1 MTTINSL
8 DRQPTVLDYASPVQF
23 RFTINQLPKT
33 QFFVTAA
40 NIPGINLGDA
50 VFPTPLKSVPVM
62 GDDLVFENLEVTF
75 LVDEQLQNYREIH
88 DWMVAIGF
96 PKSRQQFTAFRD
108 ANNDRLPARGSST
121 KSDQSMFADATMTIL
136 TSKNNPILEARFNN
150 VYPVALSA
158 LQYNSQETDVAYLT
172 ASVTFQYSIYEF
184 YDL

>member
-50 VFPTPLKSVPVM
+50 VFPTPLKSIPVM

-88 DWMVAIGF
+88 NWMVAIGF
-96 PKSRQQFTAFRD
+96 PKSRQQFTAFRNE
-108 ANNDRLPARGSST
+108 NNDRLPERGSST

>member
-50 VFPTPLKSVPVM
+50 VFPTPLKSIPVM

-88 DWMVAIGF
+88 NWMVAIGF
-96 PKSRQQFTAFRD
+96 PKSRQQFTAFRNE
-108 ANNDRLPARGSST
+108 NNDRLPERGGST

-158 LQYNSQETDVAYLT
+158 LQYNSQEADIAYLT